1 MRKLGFVLIVL
12 LAFLPLVAQSH
23 PAAHEKKVSD
33 EITISTDLK
42 IGGNVLTAGRYR
54 IVCDH
59 VTMVFTNQDN
69 GKKLEI
75 PCKGSELKAK
85 SAATEVYTV
94 TAPDGMRVVEKLYL
108 RGSTIEHVF
117 AN

>member
-23 PAAHEKKVSD
+23 PVSHKKVSD

-42 IGGNVLTAGRYR
+42 IGSNVLTAGRYR

-59 VTMVFTNQDN
+59 VMMVFTNQDN

-75 PCKGSELKAK
+75 PCKGSELKTK
-85 SAATEVYTV
+85 SAATEVYTI
-94 TAPDGMRVVEKLYL
+94 TAPDGTRVVEKIFL